1 MRALIITVLLTGAT
15 ANAQPGEFFETKI
28 RPIFVSHCYACHSAD
43 TKPAGGLRVDDY
55 AGILHGGQSGP
66 AVVPGDPERSLL
78 LQRVRH
84 ENPKR
89 RMPKEGDPLTAA
101 EIADLAAWIKSGAP
115 WPVESVDIKAAAYTV
130 SYERIRARHW
140 AFQPVSDAKP
150 PAVTNSTWPANEVD
164 RFILAK
170 LEQKG
175 LAPVAD
181 ATRLT
186 LIRRITYD
194 LTGLPPSAAEIDA
207 FRNDRS
213 TAAYAHLVDRLLASP
228 RFGERWGRHWLDVA
242 RYGESSGPSRN
253 IPYPHAWRYRDYVID
268 AVNRDVGYDRFLE
281 EQIAGDLLPAA
292 STAERDRLLIA
303 TGFLALG
310 PKDVNQRFEE
320 RFLMDNAAEQ
330 IDTLTRSTLALTV
343 GCARCHDH
351 KFDPIPTADYYALAG
366 IFTSTDDAVG
376 VRSKMGGAGL
386 DYYEPKM
393 LVQLASFVPSVRDDE
408 TRKLEAEIAAA
419 KKEWDG
425 IRDSREG
432 LTPGPDG
439 RPRQQAYRV
448 RWQSLQAKLLDLTD
462 AGTRGYAVHGLRE
475 SQHIGDTA
483 IRVRGEAERRGPTVP
498 RGFPTA
504 FAVPNAPKIDATH
517 SGRLELAQWL
527 TNPRNPLTPRVMVNR
542 VWQHLFGQGIVSTVD
557 NFGTTGDS
565 PSHPELLDYLATRF
579 VNDGWSVKKLVR
591 TLVLSH
597 TYQLGEEAPA
607 GYREI
612 DAENRLLWRHSPRR
626 LDSEEIRDSMLA
638 AAGRLQ
644 LEGPAGSAAKG
655 LKMIELR
662 DNGPLA
668 ASIREAANRSEVRS
682 IYLPLLR
689 GITPDALASF
699 DPVTQTLVTGRRETT
714 TVPTQALFLLN
725 SAFVRGQSLALAER
739 LLAESGVTDA
749 ARIREAHVLVLGR
762 MPASAEIERARG
774 FLAKYETSFQPQ
786 PVSEP
791 ASSAAAP
798 AADPDADD
806 MDRTEYVAREPAVQ
820 PRDSRT
826 AAWMALAQAL
836 FASAEF
842 RFVR

>member
-1 MRALIITVLLTGAT
+1 MRALITTLLLSAA
-15 ANAQPGEFFETKI
+15 ANAQPGFFETKV

-55 AGILHGGQSGP
+55 AGILRGGQSGP
-66 AVVPGDPERSLL
+66 AVVPGDPEKSLII
-78 LQRVRH
+78 QRVRH

-101 EIADLAAWIKSGAP
+101 EIADLAAWIKAGAP
-115 WPVESVDIKAAAYTV
+115 WPVENVDVKAASYTA
-130 SYERIRARHW
+130 SYDRIRAHHW
-140 AFQPVSDAKP
+140 AFQPVRDPKP
-150 PAVTNSTWPANEVD
+150 PAVGKPTWPINDVD

-170 LEQKG
+170 IEPTHLS
-175 LAPVAD
+175 PVAD
-181 ATRLT
+181 ASRLT
-186 LIRRITYD
+186 LIRRLTYD
-194 LTGLPPSAAEIDA
+194 LTGLPPAPAEIEAFLTDRSSAAYT
-207 FRNDRS
+207 R
-213 TAAYAHLVDRLLASP
+213 LVDRLLASP

-268 AVNRDVGYDRFLE
+268 AVNRDVAYDRFLQ

-292 STAERDRLLIA
+292 TAAERDRLLTA

-320 RFLMDNAAEQ
+320 RFVMDNAAEQ

-386 DYYEPKM
+386 DYYEPRM
-393 LVQLASFVPSVRDDE
+393 LVQLASFVPPVPNEE
-408 TRKLEAEIAAA
+408 TRKLDAAIAAA
-419 KKEWDG
+419 KKEWEA

-432 LTPGPDG
+432 LALGPDG
-439 RPRQQAYRV
+439 KPRQQAYRV
-448 RWQSLQAKLLDLTD
+448 KWQSLQAKLLDLTD
-462 AGTRGYAVHGLRE
+462 PGARGYAVHGLRE

-504 FAVPNAPKIDATH
+504 FAVPDSPKIDPAH
-517 SGRLELAQWL
+517 SGRLELAIWL
-527 TNPRNPLTPRVMVNR
+527 TSPHNPLASRVMVNR
-542 VWQHLFGQGIVSTVD
+542 IWQHLFDRGIVSTLD
-557 NFGTTGDS
+557 NFGATGES

-579 VNDGWSVKKLVR
+579 VDDGWSVKKLVR

-597 TYQLGEEAPA
+597 TYRLGEDAPA
-607 GYREI
+607 AWREI
-612 DAENRLLWRHSPRR
+612 DPENRLLWRHSPRR
-626 LDSEEIRDSMLA
+626 LDAEEIRDSMLA

-644 LEGPAGSAAKG
+644 LGPPAGSPAKE

-668 ASIREAANRSEVRS
+668 GAIREAANRSEVRS

-689 GITPDALASF
+689 GITPDALAAF
-699 DPVTQTLVTGRRETT
+699 DPVAQTLVTGQRETT

-725 SAFVRGQSLALAER
+725 SAFARKQSLALAET
-739 LLAESGVTDA
+739 LLAKTQATDLE
-749 ARIREAHVLVLGR
+749 RIRQAHVLVLGR
-762 MPASAEIERARG
+762 SPAPPEIERARS
-774 FLAKYETSFQPQ
+774 FLRHYQTSFQPQ
-786 PVSEP
+786 PRPEP
-791 ASSAAAP
+791 VHQTEAS
-798 AADPDADD
+798 ADPDADD
-806 MDRTEYVAREPAVQ
+806 MDRTEYVPAEPSVQ
-820 PRDSRT
+820 PEDSRT
-826 AAWMALAQAL
+826 AAWMAMVQAL